1 MKIRRKMHNKCVAV
15 VRVLRTIRRYWIAN
29 INIRTA
35 EVSIISLQQSARSF
49 FSSLSLLFLGSCRC
63 CFFACLLLYFFIPKS
78 AKWFDGSYAELNCV
92 VLNVDTNKSNVQF
105 NVNRIRFLTLSSL
118 FFLIR
123 FDSSAPVVTVPPN
136 EAIELRFVGT
146 MKLLWQMYVTKPIKY
161 CKYWTSGVPFRANIT
176 KGDALIWLYSLHHIC
191 RITAPSE
198 PANGLLIQMNFDES
212 QGEQLT
218 ER

>member
-1 MKIRRKMHNKCVAV
+1 MYVCKNNICDKEFQFKNNLTLSIRSVQNQFKSWRTNRPQTKLTDQFDELFERIFDTVMKIRRKMHNKCVAV

-123 FDSSAPVVTVPPN
+123 FNSSAPVVTVPPN

-146 MKLLWQMYVTKPIKY
+146 MKLLWQMYVTKPHQI
-161 CKYWTSGVPFRANIT
+161 
-176 KGDALIWLYSLHHIC
+176 L
-191 RITAPSE
+191 
-198 PANGLLIQMNFDES
+198 
-212 QGEQLT
+212 
-218 ER
+218 

>member
-1 MKIRRKMHNKCVAV
+1 MYVCKNNICDKEFQFKNNLTLSIRSVRNQLESWRTNRPQTKLTDQFDELFERIFDTVMKIRRKMHNKCVAV

-63 CFFACLLLYFFIPKS
+63 CFFACLLVYFFIPKS

-146 MKLLWQMYVTKPIKY
+146 MKLLWQMYVTKPHQI
-161 CKYWTSGVPFRANIT
+161 
-176 KGDALIWLYSLHHIC
+176 L
-191 RITAPSE
+191 
-198 PANGLLIQMNFDES
+198 
-212 QGEQLT
+212 
-218 ER
+218 